1 MQIEGSLEAWV
12 EGQTVTR
19 WLRDGVRE
27 RGDRVALR
35 ARGAEGAWQDVT
47 WAQVG
52 DGAAGVAGGLQRLGV
67 GAGDTV
73 LLMLRNRPEFHIAD
87 PGALLLR
94 AIPVSIYNTS
104 APEQIAYLASHCGA
118 KVAIVDDLG
127 FLARILQV
135 RHELPGLEPYLVALL
150 VLDPDRTPAW
160 AELNGIAGK
169 ALAELAEDPA
179 VLAEIDRGVAAA
191 NEHLNHAEQVKKWA
205 VIGEEC
211 LPDSPQLT
219 ATMKL
224 KRRGV
229 LRAYGPLI
237 DDLYGE
243 ASPPLD

>member
-52 DGAAGVAGGLQRLGV
+52 DGSARVAGGLQRLGV

-87 PGALLLR
+87 LGALLLR

-104 APEQIAYLASHCGA
+104 APEQIAYLARHCGA

-127 FLARILQV
+127 FLARILEV
-135 RHELPGLEPYLVALL
+135 RDELP
-150 VLDPDRTPAW
+150 D
-160 AELNGIAGK
+160 
-169 ALAELAEDPA
+169 
-179 VLAEIDRGVAAA
+179 
-191 NEHLNHAEQVKKWA
+191 
-205 VIGEEC
+205 
-211 LPDSPQLT
+211 
-219 ATMKL
+219 
-224 KRRGV
+224 
-229 LRAYGPLI
+229 LRAGRGGRPTPR
-237 DDLYGE
+237 
-243 ASPPLD
+243 ASPRSACCHSPTSSPRSDRPGRCRGGRRPG